1 LIPKSTFA
9 FGELNCA
16 TAWCVGYEIRR
27 FGRLDILERPLSL
40 KLQFDQGGLCK
51 GVPGQWSE
59 SAEEVISGIRAK
71 RGGFHLEDSDGC
83 TIEILDGALLSAKI
97 GTKVLVEREPPAPD
111 FTDQL
116 TAIQNK
122 RAAEATRLQKAA
134 EERKRRE
141 AQEAARAAKVRA
153 EEDAKAAEERRK
165 ARVACTAVYQATI
178 DKKVKD
184 LTVREEQQVRACQ
197 VLNLYTPK

>member
-1 LIPKSTFA
+1 
-9 FGELNCA
+9 
-16 TAWCVGYEIRR
+16 
-27 FGRLDILERPLSL
+27 L

-59 SAEEVISGIRAK
+59 SADEVISGTRTK
-71 RGGFHLEDSDGC
+71 KGGFHLEDADGG
-83 TIEILDGALLSAKI
+83 TIEILDGALVSAKI
-97 GTKVLVEREPPAPD
+97 GTQVLVKREPAAPD
-111 FTDQL
+111 FTDQ
-116 TAIQNK
+116 TEGDPDK
-122 RAAEATRLQKAA
+122 RVAEATRLLKAA

-165 ARVACTAVYQATI
+165 ARVACASVYQATI

-184 LTVREEQQVRACQ
+184 LTVREEQQVQACQ
-197 VLNLYTPK
+197 VLNLYPPK